1 MSLPFCDLK
10 TQYEILRDSI
20 DARIHAVLRHGQYIM
35 GPEIADLEVKLA
47 EFTGAKHCIAVSSGT
62 DALLLA
68 LMAINVQPG
77 QEVITTPFSF
87 ISTAEVIALTG
98 AVPVF
103 VDVELDT
110 GNIDPKKIEKS
121 ISSKTAA
128 IMPVSLYGQPSDMDE
143 INDIAVKNGNI
154 PVIEDGAQSFGS
166 EYRGRKSGNLSTIG
180 CTSFFPSKPL
190 GCYGDGGAVFTSDT
204 ALADSIREARVHGQ
218 ESRYH
223 HTRLGLS
230 GRMDTIQG
238 AILLAKL
245 EKFAWELEQREVI
258 GRLYNELFDD
268 AGVERIVQ
276 RGDRTSVFGQYTI
289 LVDNRD
295 DIRHHLDRHQVPTSV
310 HYPTPIDAQ
319 PAYEQYRRFGTTKNA
334 DLLAKRVLSLPF
346 GPYMSESTII
356 KIVDLVCAS
365 N

>member
-1 MSLPFCDLK
+1 
-10 TQYEILRDSI
+10 
-20 DARIHAVLRHGQYIM
+20 VL
-35 GPEIADLEVKLA
+35 L
-47 EFTGAKHCIAVSSGT
+47 
-62 DALLLA
+62 
-68 LMAINVQPG
+68 
-77 QEVITTPFSF
+77 
-87 ISTAEVIALTG
+87 G

-103 VDVELDT
+103 VDVELQT
-110 GNIDPKKIEKS
+110 GNIDVNKLEDS
-121 ISSKTAA
+121 ITSKTAA

-143 INDIAVKNGNI
+143 INQIAAKNGDI

-166 EYRGRKSGNLSTIG
+166 EYQGRKSGNLSTIG

-190 GCYGDGGAVFTSDT
+190 GCYGDGGAVFTNDAT
-204 ALADSIREARVHGQ
+204 LANRIREARVHGQ

-223 HTRLGLS
+223 HTRIGLS
-230 GRMDTIQG
+230 GRLDTIQS

-245 EKFAWELEQREVI
+245 EKFAWELERRKVI
-258 GRLYNELFDD
+258 GQLYNDLFDR

-276 RGDRTSVFGQYTI
+276 RPDRTSVFGQYTI

-295 DIRHHLDRHQVPTSV
+295 NIRRHLDGHHIPTSV

-319 PAYEQYRRFGTTKNA
+319 PAYKQYRRFGTTKNA

-346 GPYMSESTII
+346 GPYMSESTIT

>member
-1 MSLPFCDLK
+1 MSLPFFDLQS
-10 TQYEILRDSI
+10 QYEMLRDSI
-20 DARIHAVLRHGQYIM
+20 DARIGVVLQHGQYIM
-35 GPEIADLEVKLA
+35 GPEVISLEARLA
-47 EFTGAKHCIAVSSGT
+47 EFVGTKHCVAVSSGT

-68 LMAINVQPG
+68 LMAIDVQPG

-87 ISTAEVIALTG
+87 ISTAEVIVLLG

-103 VDVELDT
+103 VDVELQT
-110 GNIDPKKIEKS
+110 GNIDVNKLEDS
-121 ISSKTAA
+121 ITSKTAA

-143 INDIAVKNGNI
+143 INQIAAKNGDI

-166 EYRGRKSGNLSTIG
+166 EYQGRKSGNLSTIG

-190 GCYGDGGAVFTSDT
+190 GCYGDGGAVFTSDAT
-204 ALADSIREARVHGQ
+204 LANRIREARVHGQ

-223 HTRLGLS
+223 HTRIGLS
-230 GRMDTIQG
+230 GRLDTIQS

-245 EKFAWELEQREVI
+245 EKFAWELERRKVI
-258 GRLYNELFDD
+258 GQLYNDLFDR

-276 RGDRTSVFGQYTI
+276 RPDRTSVFGQYTI

-295 DIRHHLDRHQVPTSV
+295 YIRRHLGRHHIPTSV

-319 PAYEQYRRFGTTKNA
+319 PAYKQYRRFGTTKNA

-346 GPYMSESTII
+346 GPYMSESTIT